1 MGKADSL
8 EARLQHYKKS
18 VGLGQLLGLAA
29 STGAAFNL
37 DKIASHVPGIDS
49 ILKYNLDFG
58 AISQYS
64 PGIGN
69 FLGNNLGF
77 LNGVNIGA
85 PLVIAGA
92 NFIGDQIGFAASLY
106 ALNRSNYKGLKGKLR
121 FIKDFYD
128 LGIRH
133 LGSYAIT
140 YPAAIGLTAL
150 LTATGVLTGP
160 LALIVPYVIESLFT
174 FAGYIFSTKGI
185 RKKAPAANPS
195 PQPISS
201 PTAQKPAYTPKLS
214 PAYAT

>member
-1 MGKADSL
+1 MGL
-8 EARLQHYKKS
+8 EEKLKGYKKS
-18 VGLGQLLGLAA
+18 VAIGQLGGLAA

-37 DKIASHVPGIDS
+37 DKIASYVPGIENV
-49 ILKYNLDFG
+49 LNYNIDFG
-58 AISQYS
+58 AISQYA

-69 FLGNNLGF
+69 FLGTNLGF

-106 ALNRSNYKGLKGKLR
+106 ALNRSSYKGLKGKSR
-121 FIKDFYD
+121 FLKDFFN

-140 YPAAIGLTAL
+140 YPLTIGLTSL
-150 LTATGVLTGP
+150 LTATGILTGP
-160 LALIVPYVIESLFT
+160 LALIAPYVIESLAT
-174 FAGYIFSTKGI
+174 FAGYVFSTKGI
-185 RKKAPAANPS
+185 RKNNPAESHATAPKSNPVK
-195 PQPISS
+195 PYSS
-201 PTAQKPAYTPKLS
+201 LI